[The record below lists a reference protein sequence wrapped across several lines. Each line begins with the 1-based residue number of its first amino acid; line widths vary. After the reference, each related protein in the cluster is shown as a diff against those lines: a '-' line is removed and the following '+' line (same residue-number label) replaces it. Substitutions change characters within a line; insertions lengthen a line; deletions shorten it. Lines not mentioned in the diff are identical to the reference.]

1 MILPPHWH
9 AVTRRAVDEIGPGV
23 EPVPVVADFVAD
35 LVFVPGPPALC
46 GWHVALVDGE
56 AVALW
61 VDEVPDD
68 AGGRCLGWWWADK
81 ADLVPLTQAETCWDG
96 RWLVGRI
103 ADQAAGRVAALRV
116 LTIIEA
122 VSEGR
127 IEQAHPVAT
136 VNRQGVQAGP
146 SATIGAQA

>member
-9 AVTRRAVDEIGPGV
+9 RVTRRAVDEIGLGI
-23 EPVPVVADFVAD
+23 EPVAAVADFVAD
-35 LVFVPGPPALC
+35 LDFEPGPPTGP
-46 GWHVALVDGE
+46 GWHIALVDGE

-81 ADLVPLTQAETCWDG
+81 ADLVPLTQAETCWDP
-96 RWLVGRI
+96 RWMI
-103 ADQAAGRVAALRV
+103 GRVAGPADRTAALRV
-116 LTIIEA
+116 MAIIEA

-127 IEQAHPVAT
+127 IEQAHSPAS
-136 VNRQGVQAGP
+136 VNRRAVQARS
-146 SATIGAQA
+146 SANIGAQA